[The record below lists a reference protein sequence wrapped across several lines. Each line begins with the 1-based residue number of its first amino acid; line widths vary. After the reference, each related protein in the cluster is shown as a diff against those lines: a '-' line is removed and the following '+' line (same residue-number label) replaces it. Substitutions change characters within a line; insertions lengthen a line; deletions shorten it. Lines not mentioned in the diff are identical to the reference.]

1 MFCSQ
6 ELPPYRWGTLLF
18 KHTPAELRPPHLQEE
33 VANCTGLESRLV
45 LLVKHDLDHSHET
58 KVHAGESLIVGS
70 YRLWINHPSLH
81 FQRYNQ
87 NQFAVL
93 SSERAQKGSTGFSKF
108 SSHER

>member
-1 MFCSQ
+1 M
-6 ELPPYRWGTLLF
+6 
-18 KHTPAELRPPHLQEE
+18 
-33 VANCTGLESRLV
+33 